1 MNNETKDKGKKK
13 SHKWLFFFIA
23 VVAIVVG
30 LSWPTN
36 YYLEMPGEA
45 FQVSQFIRSGKKA
58 PNNYYLVT
66 VSETQRPASVLRY
79 L

>member
-1 MNNETKDKGKKK
+1 MNDKTKDKGKKK
-13 SHKWLFFFIA
+13 GHKWLFFFIA

-45 FQVSQFIRSGKKA
+45 FQVSQFIRSGKKH
-58 PNNYYLVT
+58 LIIII
-66 VSETQRPASVLRY
+66 
-79 L
+79 